1 MSADAIAVP
10 APAGWHN
17 PLRDKRDKRMPRIA
31 GPCGVV
37 IFGVTGDLSRK
48 KLMPAIYDLAN
59 RGLLPPSFALV
70 GFARRDWADE
80 DFGQIVYEAVKEH
93 ARTPFRQEVWDRL
106 SEGFRFV
113 QGSFDDD
120 ESFASLAEA
129 LNKLD
134 VERGTG
140 GNHAFYLSIPPN
152 AFPVVCEQLKKS
164 GLADPQDGRWSRVV
178 IEKPFGH
185 DLQIAKELNAVVNS
199 VFPEESVFRIDHY
212 LGKETVQNLIAL
224 RFANTLFEP
233 LWNNL
238 TIDHVQI
245 TVAETQGV
253 GERWPYYDEYG
264 AMGDMV
270 QNHMMQLLCL
280 VAMEP
285 PSDLQPDSVRNEK
298 VKVLKS
304 LRHIGRAEVA
314 QNVVRGQYVKGVVDG
329 RQVKG
334 YAEEKGSESETETF
348 VAIQAHI
355 DNWRWAGV
363 PFFLRT
369 GKRLPQRDTEIF
381 IQFKGVPHSIFT
393 GDSKAD
399 MQPNQLL
406 IRLQPEED
414 IVLKVMNQA
423 PGLSLE
429 GMRLES
435 LPLSLSL
442 SAKHNMRRRIAY
454 ERLIL
459 DALNGV
465 STLFVRRDEV
475 EKAWEWV
482 DGVNDAWRKNGQ
494 PPRPY
499 AAGSWGPAGAF
510 ALIER
515 EGRAWHEN

>member
-1 MSADAIAVP
+1 MPIIGAARSVMDDEAFRALIREALQKRAPETVASGAADRLLARTSYVALDVTQAEDLKRVGQRMAELEIARPLYYLSVSPSLYSAIC
-10 APAGWHN
+10 AG
-17 PLRDKRDKRMPRIA
+17 LLAA
-31 GPCGVV
+31 GL
-37 IFGVTGDLSRK
+37 TGDS
-48 KLMPAIYDLAN
+48 
-59 RGLLPPSFALV
+59 
-70 GFARRDWADE
+70 
-80 DFGQIVYEAVKEH
+80 
-93 ARTPFRQEVWDRL
+93 
-106 SEGFRFV
+106 
-113 QGSFDDD
+113 
-120 ESFASLAEA
+120 
-129 LNKLD
+129 
-134 VERGTG
+134 
-140 GNHAFYLSIPPN
+140 
-152 AFPVVCEQLKKS
+152 
-164 GLADPQDGRWSRVV
+164 SRVV
-178 IEKPFGH
+178 MEKPIGK
-185 DLQIAKELNAVVNS
+185 DLATSKVINDQVQAAFSEDRI
-199 VFPEESVFRIDHY
+199 FRIDHY

-245 TVAETQGV
+245 TIAETTGV
-253 GERWPYYDEYG
+253 GDRWPYYDEYG

-298 VKVLKS
+298 VKVLRS
-304 LRHIGRAEVA
+304 LRPIGRAEVERH
-314 QNVVRGQYVKGVVDG
+314 VVRGQYTKGVVDG
-329 RQVKG
+329 RQAQG
-334 YAEEKGSESETETF
+334 YAEEKGSPSNTETF

-369 GKRLPQRDTEIF
+369 GKRLPERDTEIF
-381 IQFKGVPHSIFT
+381 IQFKPVPHSIFT
-393 GDSKAD
+393 GDSKED
-399 MQPNQLL
+399 MRANQLL

-414 IVLKVMNQA
+414 IVLSLMNQA

-442 SAKHNMRRRIAY
+442 NKAGARRRIAY

-459 DALNGV
+459 DALRGN

-482 DGVNDAWRKNGQ
+482 DGVNDAVRKNGAS
-494 PPRPY
+494 PRPY
-499 AAGSWGPAGAF
+499 AAGTWGPAGAF

-515 EGRAWHEN
+515 EGRTWHED

>member
-1 MSADAIAVP
+1 MAD
-10 APAGWHN
+10 
-17 PLRDKRDKRMPRIA
+17 RMQTG
-31 GPCGVV
+31 GPEISDGLVL
-37 IFGVTGDLSRK
+37 FGGNGDLALRMLFPS
-48 KLMPAIYDLAN
+48 LAFLECE
-59 RGLLPPSFALV
+59 GLLPPGLPILAVGRSAMDDGAFRALV
-70 GFARRDWADE
+70 REALEKRAPETVANGAADRLL
-80 DFGQIVYEAVKEH
+80 
-93 ARTPFRQEVWDRL
+93 ARTCYIAANVNHP
-106 SEGFRFV
+106 
-113 QGSFDDD
+113 D
-120 ESFASLAEA
+120 ELKPLGARMTELGVARP
-129 LNKLD
+129 LY
-134 VERGTG
+134 
-140 GNHAFYLSIPPN
+140 YLSVSPSLYSAICQGLL
-152 AFPVVCEQLKKS
+152 AAGLTGDGARVVMEKPIGKDLES
-164 GLADPQDGRWSRVV
+164 SRVINDQV
-178 IEKPFGH
+178 QEAF
-185 DLQIAKELNAVVNS
+185 S
-199 VFPEESVFRIDHY
+199 EERIFRIDHY

-245 TVAETQGV
+245 TIAETQGV
-253 GERWPYYDEYG
+253 GDRWPYYDEYG

-285 PSDLQPDSVRNEK
+285 PSDLAPDSVRNEK
-298 VKVLKS
+298 VKVLRS
-304 LRHIGRAEVA
+304 LRPIGRAEVA
-314 QNVVRGQYVKGVVDG
+314 HNVVRGQYAKGVIG
-329 RQVKG
+329 GQQVTG
-334 YAEEKGSESETETF
+334 YLEEKGSGSETETF

-369 GKRLPQRDTEIF
+369 GKRLPDRDTESF
-381 IQFKGVPHSIFT
+381 IQFKGVPHSIFSGESRQDLT
-393 GDSKAD
+393 
-399 MQPNQLL
+399 PNNLL

-414 IVLKVMNQA
+414 IVLRLMNQK

-442 SAKHNMRRRIAY
+442 KNIHKTPTRRRIAY

-459 DALNGV
+459 DALSGN

-482 DGVNDAWRKNGQ
+482 DGVNDAWKRAGQ
-494 PPRPY
+494 SPRPY

-515 EGRAWHEN
+515 EGRAWHED

>member
-1 MSADAIAVP
+1 MADTEFSDGLV
-10 APAGWHN
+10 
-17 PLRDKRDKRMPRIA
+17 L
-31 GPCGVV
+31 
-37 IFGVTGDLSRK
+37 FGGGGDLSLRM
-48 KLMPAIYDLAN
+48 LFPSLAFLEQD
-59 RGLLPPSFALV
+59 GLLPSRMPVIAA
-70 GFARRDWADE
+70 ARSPMDD
-80 DFGQIVYEAVKEH
+80 
-93 ARTPFRQEVWDRL
+93 
-106 SEGFRFV
+106 EGFRQLV
-113 QGSFDDD
+113 R
-120 ESFASLAEA
+120 EA
-129 LNKLD
+129 LEKRAPETIESGAADRLLARTRYRALD
-134 VERGTG
+134 VTHPEELKGLGELMAQAGIKRPLY
-140 GNHAFYLSIPPN
+140 YLSVSPSLYTHI
-152 AFPVVCEQLKKS
+152 CQ
-164 GLADPQDGRWSRVV
+164 GLLAAGLTHDGARVV
-178 IEKPFGH
+178 MEKPIGK
-185 DLQIAKELNAVVNS
+185 DLASSKVINDQVQAAFS
-199 VFPEESVFRIDHY
+199 EERIFRIDHY

-245 TVAETQGV
+245 TIAETQGV
-253 GERWPYYDEYG
+253 GDRWPYYDEYG

-285 PSDLQPDSVRNEK
+285 PSDLAPDSVRNEK
-298 VKVLKS
+298 VKVLRS
-304 LRHIGRAEVA
+304 LRPIGRAEVA
-314 QNVVRGQYVKGVVDG
+314 QNVVRGQYAKGVVG
-329 RQVKG
+329 GEQVRG
-334 YAEEKGSESETETF
+334 YLEEKGGDSDTETF

-369 GKRLPQRDTEIF
+369 GKRLPNRDTEIF
-381 IQFKGVPHSIFT
+381 IRFKPVPHSIFQ

-414 IVLKVMNQA
+414 IVLSLMNQA
-423 PGLSLE
+423 PGLSLG

-442 SAKHNMRRRIAY
+442 KNIHKVPTRRRIAY

-459 DALNGV
+459 DALAGD

-482 DGVNDAWRKNGQ
+482 DGVNDAWRKAGQ

-515 EGRAWHEN
+515 EGRAWYDA

>member
-1 MSADAIAVP
+1 MADQEISDGLV
-10 APAGWHN
+10 
-17 PLRDKRDKRMPRIA
+17 L
-31 GPCGVV
+31 
-37 IFGVTGDLSRK
+37 FGGGGDLSLRM
-48 KLMPAIYDLAN
+48 LFPALAFLEN
-59 RGLLPPSFALV
+59 ENLLPPSMPIVGAARSAMDDDAFRHMVREALQKRAPDTV
-70 GFARRDWADE
+70 VSGAADRLL
-80 DFGQIVYEAVKEH
+80 
-93 ARTPFRQEVWDRL
+93 ARTTYVAVDVTHAGELKQL
-106 SEGFRFV
+106 G
-113 QGSFDDD
+113 
-120 ESFASLAEA
+120 AHMAA
-129 LNKLD
+129 LGI
-134 VERGTG
+134 ERPLY
-140 GNHAFYLSIPPN
+140 YLSVSPSLYTAI
-152 AFPVVCEQLKKS
+152 CQ
-164 GLADPQDGRWSRVV
+164 GLLAAGLTGDGARVV
-178 IEKPFGH
+178 MEKPIGK
-185 DLQIAKELNAVVNS
+185 DLDTSKVINDQVQAAFNEDRI
-199 VFPEESVFRIDHY
+199 FRIDHY

-298 VKVLKS
+298 VKVLRS
-304 LRHIGRAEVA
+304 LRPIGRGEVDRH
-314 QNVVRGQYVKGVVDG
+314 VVRGQYTKGVVDG
-329 RQVKG
+329 RQAPG
-334 YAEEKGSESETETF
+334 YAEEKGDASNTETF

-369 GKRLPQRDTEIF
+369 GKRLPERDTEIF
-381 IQFKGVPHSIFT
+381 IQFKPVPHSIFT

-399 MQPNQLL
+399 MRANQLL

-414 IVLKVMNQA
+414 IVLSLMNQA

-442 SAKHNMRRRIAY
+442 KKSGARRRIAY

-459 DALNGV
+459 DALRGN

-482 DGVNDAWRKNGQ
+482 DGVNDAVRKNGQ
-494 PPRPY
+494 SPRPY
-499 AAGSWGPAGAF
+499 AAGTWGPAGAF

-515 EGRAWHEN
+515 EGRTWHED

>member
-1 MSADAIAVP
+1 MAQPEISDGLV
-10 APAGWHN
+10 
-17 PLRDKRDKRMPRIA
+17 L
-31 GPCGVV
+31 
-37 IFGVTGDLSRK
+37 FGGGGDLAMRMLFPS
-48 KLMPAIYDLAN
+48 LAYLEAE
-59 RGLLPPSFALV
+59 GLLPPGLPVLA
-70 GFARRDWADE
+70 A
-80 DFGQIVYEAVKEH
+80 
-93 ARTPFRQEVWDRL
+93 ARTEM
-106 SEGFRFV
+106 
-113 QGSFDDD
+113 DDD
-120 ESFASLAEA
+120 AFRAQALRAIQTRAPEAAARGAAERLLARTRYLAVDVRRPEA
-129 LNKLD
+129 IAALG
-134 VERGTG
+134 ERLAQMGVRRPL
-140 GNHAFYLSIPPN
+140 FYLSVSPSLYTAI
-152 AFPVVCEQLKKS
+152 CE
-164 GLADPQDGRWSRVV
+164 GLRAAGLTGGAARIV
-178 IEKPFGH
+178 IEKPIGK
-185 DLQIAKELNAVVNS
+185 DLITSEAINDVLQAAFSEDRI
-199 VFPEESVFRIDHY
+199 FRIDHY

-285 PSDLQPDSVRNEK
+285 PSDLAPDSVRNEK
-298 VKVLKS
+298 VKVLRC
-304 LRHIGRAEVA
+304 LRPIGRAELG
-314 QNVVRGQYVKGVVDG
+314 QTVVRGQYTRGVVG
-329 RQVKG
+329 GEMAPG
-334 YAEEKGSESETETF
+334 YAEEKGSDSDTETF
-348 VAIQAHI
+348 VAIRAHI

-369 GKRLPQRDTEIF
+369 GKRLPSRNTEIF

-393 GDSKAD
+393 GDSQAD
-399 MQPNQLL
+399 LIANQLL
-406 IRLQPEED
+406 IRLQPAED
-414 IVLKVMNQA
+414 IVLRLMNQA

-442 SAKHNMRRRIAY
+442 RNVRKPAVRQRIAY

-459 DALNGV
+459 DALSGN

-475 EKAWEWV
+475 QKAWEWV
-482 DGVNDAWRKNGQ
+482 GGVNEACRRSGQ
-494 PPRPY
+494 APRPY

-515 EGRAWHEN
+515 EGRAWYED